1 MKISKLIL
9 YSFILLLLAD
19 FIQYMSSSARL
30 NFNST
35 IPVGLL
41 KFISLLH
48 IIYIAR
54 NVSWKDY
61 LPSWGVKI
69 LQLFIVWN
77 VIVILHG
84 IFTASSYWD
93 WKFVILVNI
102 PSLLMPFICFVG
114 IFFFRSI
121 SLNKFIFKKVLIYSL
136 PLIFFGLGAF
146 TRSIIFIP
154 FIVILCPFLPPKW
167 KIYIFIIAALSIVT
181 AIGLRANILR
191 IFIAFA
197 LVIAYNFRY
206 IIGTKFYNVTSL
218 VFFITPFLLLF
229 LGVSGNFNVFQPF
242 EADDTSLV
250 VSSQGT
256 EENLITDTRTFL
268 YYEVFTSMNDH
279 NSFIWGEG
287 AAGKYTSNF
296 FNGIDRYGAE
306 VGFLNILLYSGIIGV
321 TIYFVVLVTACFYGI
336 YRSRNTLSKLLS
348 IFIAFRWV
356 LLFAEDITQYDM
368 NFYFMWIII
377 GLCLSKQFRQMTDR
391 DIKQYF
397 SIVFN
402 DDPYLKRQSYHLSN
416 ISLTSKT

>member
-1 MKISKLIL
+1 
-9 YSFILLLLAD
+9 
-19 FIQYMSSSARL
+19 
-30 NFNST
+30 
-35 IPVGLL
+35 
-41 KFISLLH
+41 
-48 IIYIAR
+48 
-54 NVSWKDY
+54 
-61 LPSWGVKI
+61 
-69 LQLFIVWN
+69 
-77 VIVILHG
+77 
-84 IFTASSYWD
+84 
-93 WKFVILVNI
+93 
-102 PSLLMPFICFVG
+102 
-114 IFFFRSI
+114 
-121 SLNKFIFKKVLIYSL
+121 
-136 PLIFFGLGAF
+136 
-146 TRSIIFIP
+146 
-154 FIVILCPFLPPKW
+154 
-167 KIYIFIIAALSIVT
+167 
-181 AIGLRANILR
+181 
-191 IFIAFA
+191 
-197 LVIAYNFRY
+197 
-206 IIGTKFYNVTSL
+206 

-402 DDPYLKRQSYHLSN
+402 DDAYLKRQSYHLSN